1 MYFNRMPKGTG
12 HFGEKRYHNT
22 GSANADKQRVMF
34 SIIQTNQNH
43 FLLALSIKS
52 KDVYIINYLG
62 IIA

>member
-1 MYFNRMPKGTG
+1 MPLGIG
-12 HFGEKRYHNT
+12 HFT
-22 GSANADKQRVMF
+22 GFANADKQRVMF

-43 FLLALSIKS
+43 FLIGLSIKS